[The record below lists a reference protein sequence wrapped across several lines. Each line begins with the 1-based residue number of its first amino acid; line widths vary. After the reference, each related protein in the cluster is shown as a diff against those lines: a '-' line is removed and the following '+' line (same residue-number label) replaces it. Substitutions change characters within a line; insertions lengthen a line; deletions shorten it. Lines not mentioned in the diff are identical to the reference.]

1 MRTEARTLIV
11 AFAVSL
17 TLAMPSSVNAGDVG
31 RYQLVTQEDL
41 ILVLDTKEGHLWQ
54 WQSFVQANA
63 DIVYDTTYLGKMR
76 PGKEAGEVTDSW
88 TWTIGDWRRRRGM
101 SAPPK

>member
-1 MRTEARTLIV
+1 MRTGIPAL
-11 AFAVSL
+11 VSAMAL
-17 TLAMPSSVNAGDVG
+17 TLVLANPQSVKAGDAG
-31 RYQLVTQEDL
+31 RYQLIMQEDL
-41 ILVLDTKEGHLWQ
+41 ILVLDTQEGHLWQ

-76 PGKEAGEVTDSW
+76 PGKQAGEVIDSW

-101 SAPPK
+101 SAPPE